1 MEDTEIMD
9 IWDLFLEHIPEKH
22 RDVAASQYVEYL
34 LNHDVEID
42 TLDALVGNDEYL
54 DNAIEEAI
62 EEASYNDDDED
73 SYNDG
78 DE

>member
-34 LNHDVEID
+34 LNHDVELD
-42 TLDALVGNDEYL
+42 TLDTLIGNDEYL

-62 EEASYNDDDED
+62 EEASYDDED

>member
-62 EEASYNDDDED
+62 EEASYNDDED

>member
-42 TLDALVGNDEYL
+42 TLDALIGNDEYL

>member
-34 LNHDVEID
+34 LNHDVELD
-42 TLDALVGNDEYL
+42 TLETLIGNDEYL

-62 EEASYNDDDED
+62 EEASYDDED
-73 SYNDG
+73 SYYDG
-78 DE
+78 DD

>member
-34 LNHDVEID
+34 LNHDVELD
-42 TLDALVGNDEYL
+42 TLETLIGNDEYL
-54 DNAIEEAI
+54 DNAIEEAF
-62 EEASYNDDDED
+62 EEASHDDED
-73 SYNDG
+73 SYYDG